1 MLVTDSHCM
10 KVFFCDDIISQNINK
25 FNEFLFIIYIIMKNN
40 PLVFNHKIIKLI
52 EINDM
57 GMLHPSEQP

>member
-1 MLVTDSHCM
+1 
-10 KVFFCDDIISQNINK
+10 
-25 FNEFLFIIYIIMKNN
+25 MKNN